1 MRSITCASLLLAAA
15 AALAPC
21 VAHAEDAT
29 PADAGRKALAALAAP
44 SDKHTY
50 STEVDLFVAG
60 NLFGGGSFAAAPETV
75 GDKALWRT
83 TENVRIGS
91 EATPQMTMS
100 IRGLA
105 GADLHIVEEIREEKG
120 PQGTETTK
128 TTRTEKGL
136 HVSHTQGASSEEKD
150 VEAAADTVSGG
161 LPNLLLFLR
170 QIPAD
175 AAEYEV
181 AMWDGDDRAVEKRRV
196 SMKGAG
202 RMKDESIGFDVEAL
216 WAVAASEKESI
227 EIYVDPKDRAL
238 LGIHSVR
245 QGLWITKKGLVKPK
259 DVGAAPD
266 LTKPAESAKGAGAK
280 FALGILTGNAAA
292 VEASIHW
299 PSWAA
304 ESAAQGQPMD
314 EAMLKSFVMAA
325 MQQGM
330 QKFEVPMAW
339 GIVKGAVDGAQ
350 EKALEG
356 GAVKVTLGA
365 PMNTVKYKAKQVEGL
380 GWLIT
385 SMEQPGAG
393 GDDK

>member
-1 MRSITCASLLLAAA
+1 MRSITCASILAAA
-15 AALAPC
+15 VLAPC

-29 PADAGRKALAALAAP
+29 PTDAGRKALAALAAP
-44 SDKHTY
+44 SDKHAY

-60 NLFGGGSFAAAPETV
+60 NLLGGGSFAAAPETV
-75 GDKALWRT
+75 GDKTHWRT
-83 TENVRIGS
+83 SEDVRIGS
-91 EATPQMTMS
+91 EAAPQQTLTVRALS
-100 IRGLA
+100 
-105 GADLHIVEEIREEKG
+105 GADLRLVEETREEKSAR
-120 PQGTETTK
+120 GTESTK
-128 TTRTEKGL
+128 ATRTEKGL
-136 HVSHTQGASSEEKD
+136 HVTHTQGAASEEKD

-161 LPNLLLFLR
+161 LPSLLLFLR
-170 QIPAD
+170 QIPAG

-216 WAVAASEKESI
+216 WAIAGSDKESI
-227 EIYVDPKDRAL
+227 EIYLDPKDRAL
-238 LGIHSVR
+238 LGVHSVK

-259 DVGAAPD
+259 DAGAPPD
-266 LTKPAESAKGAGAK
+266 LTKPAESAKGAGTK
-280 FALGILTGNAAA
+280 FAMGMLTGNAAV

-304 ESAAQGQPMD
+304 EMAAQGQPMG
-314 EAMLKSFVMAA
+314 EEMLKSFAMAN

-330 QKFEVPMAW
+330 EKFEVPMAW
-339 GIVKGAVDGAQ
+339 GIVKGAVAGAQ

-356 GAVKVTLGA
+356 GVVKVTLGA

-385 SMEQPGAG
+385 SMDRPGAG
-393 GDDK
+393 GGDK